1 MTLPTPQSQTA
12 LQLDDGQD
20 NIINL
25 DDDELFFCEENEEAA
40 PQASDMVQAVT
51 DVWKVIIVDD
61 EPSVHRATQLA
72 LKNFRFEGKPLS
84 FFSAYSAEE
93 AKQLIAVTHP
103 DTTFILL
110 DVVMETND
118 AGLRVVRYIREDLK
132 NQQVRIVLRT
142 GHPGEAPEES
152 VIVNYDIN
160 DYKLKVEL
168 TRQRMITTAISA
180 LRSYRD
186 IIKIEQQKVE
196 LNQALEHLQRTQ
208 SQLEEYAY
216 TLEMKV
222 AERTVALEKANQE
235 LYLLANLDGLTGVAN
250 RRCFDEY
257 WQKQWQLLAER
268 QQPLSLILID
278 IDYFKNYNDRYG
290 HQAGDE
296 CLQKVAQGISN
307 VLNRPTDLAARYGGE
322 EFAIALPNTPIAGAR
337 RVAKE
342 IVSEIDN
349 LNLPHLQSSI
359 SDRITL
365 SMGISCVVPQPYT
378 AWKSAISIADKALY
392 QAKEEGRNRYCVFG
406 ESCIQE
412 VCAMNR
418 NSPQIQ

>member
-1 MTLPTPQSQTA
+1 MSLSTPQSQ
-12 LQLDDGQD
+12 LDEDRD
-20 NIINL
+20 RIVDSN
-25 DDDELFFCEENEEAA
+25 DDEVLFCDEDEETA
-40 PQASDMVQAVT
+40 PQTT
-51 DVWKVIIVDD
+51 DILQTETAGATETEVWKVIIVDD

-72 LKNFRFEGKPLS
+72 LKNFRFEDKPLS
-84 FFSAYSAEE
+84 FYSAYSAEE
-93 AKQLIAVTHP
+93 AKQLISIDHP

-118 AGLRVVRYIREDLK
+118 AGLRVVRYIREELK
-132 NQQVRIVLRT
+132 NQHVRIILRT

-168 TRQRMITTAISA
+168 TRQRMVTTAIAA

-186 IIKIEQQKVE
+186 IITIEKQKQE
-196 LNQALEHLQRTQ
+196 LTQALEHLQQTQ
-208 SQLEEYAY
+208 NQLEEYAY
-216 TLEMKV
+216 MLEMKV

-257 WQKQWQLLAER
+257 WQKQWQLLAEQ

-296 CLQKVAQGISN
+296 CLQIVARTISN
-307 VLNRPTDLAARYGGE
+307 VLKRPTDLVARYGGE
-322 EFAIALPNTPIAGAR
+322 EFAIALPNTPLAGAQQ
-337 RVAKE
+337 
-342 IVSEIDN
+342 IVQAIASEIGK
-349 LNLPHLQSSI
+349 LNLEHTHSPI
-359 SDRITL
+359 SNHITL
-365 SMGISCVVPQPYT
+365 SLGISCTIPNPNT
-378 AWKSAISIADKALY
+378 SWKSAIAIADKALY
-392 QAKEEGRNRYCVFG
+392 QAKEDGRNRYCVFG
-406 ESCIQE
+406 EPSMPL
-412 VCAMNR
+412 V
-418 NSPQIQ
+418 P

>member
-1 MTLPTPQSQTA
+1 MSLSTPQSQPSS
-12 LQLDDGQD
+12 QLDEDRD
-20 NIINL
+20 RIINL
-25 DDDELFFCEENEEAA
+25 DDDEVLFCEEDEPQATDAQNAPEAA
-40 PQASDMVQAVT
+40 EMP
-51 DVWKVIIVDD
+51 VWKVIIVDD

-72 LKNFRFEGKPLS
+72 LQNFRFEGKPLS
-84 FFSAYSAEE
+84 FYSAYSAEE
-93 AKQLIAVTHP
+93 AKQLISIDHP

-118 AGLRVVRYIREDLK
+118 AGLRVVRYIREELN
-132 NQQVRIVLRT
+132 NQHVRIVLRT

-168 TRQRMITTAISA
+168 TRQRMITTAIAA

-186 IIKIEQQKVE
+186 IITIEKQKQE
-196 LNQALEHLQRTQ
+196 LTQALEHLQQTQ

-257 WQKQWQLLAER
+257 WHKQWYLLTE
-268 QQPLSLILID
+268 QQKPLSLILID

-296 CLQKVAQGISN
+296 CLQTVARTISN
-307 VLNRPTDLAARYGGE
+307 ALKRPTDLAARYGGE
-322 EFAIALPNTPIAGAR
+322 EFAIALPNTALAGAKQI
-337 RVAKE
+337 VQAISAEIAK
-342 IVSEIDN
+342 
-349 LNLPHLQSSI
+349 LNLEHLHSPI

-365 SMGISCVVPQPYT
+365 SSGISCTIPNPNT
-378 AWKSAISIADKALY
+378 SWKSAIAIADKALY
-392 QAKEEGRNRYCVFG
+392 QAKEEGRNRYCIFG
-406 ESCIQE
+406 ETS
-412 VCAMNR
+412 V
-418 NSPQIQ
+418 PVVP

>member
-1 MTLPTPQSQTA
+1 MSLSTPQPQFTSP
-12 LQLDDGQD
+12 LDDD
-20 NIINL
+20 RDRIINL
-25 DDDELFFCEENEEAA
+25 DDDEVIFCAEDEETI
-40 PQASDMVQAVT
+40 PQATGAVQAQT
-51 DVWKVIIVDD
+51 IDDSEIADADVWKVIIVDD

-72 LKNFRFEGKPLS
+72 LQNFRFEGKPLS
-84 FFSAYSAEE
+84 FYSAYSAEE
-93 AKQLIAVTHP
+93 AKQLIAIDHP

-118 AGLRVVRYIREDLK
+118 AGLRVVHYIREELK
-132 NQQVRIVLRT
+132 NQNVRIVLRT

-168 TRQRMITTAISA
+168 TRQRMITTAIAA

-186 IIKIEQQKVE
+186 IITIEKQKQE
-196 LNQALEHLQRTQ
+196 LTQALEHLQQTQ

-222 AERTVALEKANQE
+222 AERTVALEKANRE

-257 WQKQWQLLAER
+257 WHKQWYLRLDQ

-296 CLQKVAQGISN
+296 CLQKVAKTIGN
-307 VLNRPTDLAARYGGE
+307 VLKRPTDLVARYGGE
-322 EFAIALPNTPIAGAR
+322 EFAIALPNTALAGATQ
-337 RVAKE
+337 
-342 IVSEIDN
+342 IVQAIASEIAN
-349 LNLPHLQSSI
+349 LRLEHLDSPI
-359 SDRITL
+359 SDRVTL
-365 SMGISCVVPQPYT
+365 SLGISCAIPHPDASY
-378 AWKSAISIADKALY
+378 KSAIAIADKALY
-392 QAKEEGRNRYCVFG
+392 QAKQDGRNRYCVFG
-406 ESCIQE
+406 ESSVLI
-412 VCAMNR
+412 VR
-418 NSPQIQ
+418 

>member
-1 MTLPTPQSQTA
+1 MSFSISQSQ
-12 LQLDDGQD
+12 LDEEPDR
-20 NIINL
+20 IISS
-25 DDDELFFCEENEEAA
+25 DDDEVIFCEEDDEAS
-40 PQASDMVQAVT
+40 PQATAARSQTTDAPDT

-72 LKNFRFEGKPLS
+72 LQNFRFAGKPLS
-84 FFSAYSAEE
+84 FYSAYSAEE
-93 AKQLIAVTHP
+93 AKQLIAVDHP

-118 AGLRVVRYIREDLK
+118 AGLKVVRYIREELK
-132 NQQVRIVLRT
+132 NQHVRIVLRT

-186 IIKIEQQKVE
+186 IITIEQQKVE
-196 LNQALEHLQRTQ
+196 LTQALEHLQQTQ
-208 SQLEEYAY
+208 SQLEEYSY

-257 WQKQWQLLAER
+257 WHGQWHLLAER
-268 QQPLSLILID
+268 QQPLSLVLID
-278 IDYFKNYNDRYG
+278 IDHFKNYNDYYG

-296 CLQKVAQGISN
+296 CLQKVARAISN
-307 VLNRPTDLAARYGGE
+307 VLKRATDLAARYGGE
-322 EFAIALPNTPIAGAR
+322 EFAIALPNTSVPDTIQI
-337 RVAKE
+337 VQK
-342 IVSEIDN
+342 IVSEIEN
-349 LNLPHLQSSI
+349 LNLEHLRSQT
-359 SDRITL
+359 SDRVTL
-365 SMGISCVVPQPYT
+365 SLGISCVVPHLDT
-378 AWKSAISIADKALY
+378 TWKSAIAIADKALY
-392 QAKEEGRNRYCVFG
+392 RAKEEGRNRYCVFG
-406 ESCIQE
+406 EPS
-412 VCAMNR
+412 VPLGR
-418 NSPQIQ
+418 